1 MSENNFGKDKG
12 MEMTP
17 RSAGVHSQSIGDTS
31 NGAPKPIGEQEV
43 IKALQQRGAKTS
55 DKMQG
60 KMQGEQNNLLYL
72 TSQIAVAYFQNNNV
86 ASNNVADVIVA
97 IHQSLRQVKDDNM
110 VNKKSVVNISDSLT
124 PDYIICLEDGKKL
137 KMLKRHLRSNFNM
150 SPTEYRAKW
159 GLPPDYPMVAPN
171 YANLR
176 SQFAKQTGLGKV
188 GKKKV

>member
-17 RSAGVHSQSIGDTS
+17 RSAGVHSQSTDDIS
-31 NGAPKPIGEQEV
+31 NGAPQPISEREV
-43 IKALQQRGAKTS
+43 VKALQQRGAKTS